1 MTQERLPQRG
11 SSHRTKWRKLAV
23 VLAALGL
30 LMSVTALAPTALS
43 AQDNTAYSLTILH
56 NNDGESKLL
65 HSADSGFPGIA
76 RFVTAMKNLQDGATT
91 DGVLTVTA
99 GDNFLASK
107 EFNVS
112 LERGAPFFDSIAL
125 SGLYDA
131 MAVGNHDMDFGPE
144 VAADFFGGF
153 DPPVVFLSANLDVSD
168 EPALVRMVEAGR
180 LARSTVVETG
190 GEKVG
195 VIGAITPMLGAISTP
210 RNAVVSEV
218 AAAVNA
224 EVAKLTE
231 AGVNKIVLISHL
243 QQVSEDVEA
252 LASISGVDVAIGG
265 GGDEMLRSD
274 DSTCLP
280 EEETA
285 GPYPLSA
292 TDADGKTVPVITAP
306 GGYRCIGELVVNFD
320 ADGNVLSTEGR
331 SVGVSLDETPNAE
344 VLAAVEEP
352 LAAALEE
359 LDANILATT
368 EVDLD
373 GRRSQIRTRETNQ
386 GNLVAD
392 ASLWVGTQR
401 AEEHGTSAPHIA
413 LQGGG
418 GIRNDSI
425 LAAGS
430 ELTEST
436 TWDIS
441 PFGNV
446 VVTLEMTR
454 ERLKE
459 AMEVSYDCI
468 PGTCGQFSQVAGMK
482 LVIDMGMPARE
493 TDRDGDCSNIGHE
506 GSRVRSIVLDD
517 GTVIVE
523 DGEVVPGDP
532 VVMTT
537 VSWFA
542 GGGDC
547 FPADDL
553 PHTKLGIT
561 DQRTLADYLSEGLD
575 GVVTAEQYPIGGE
588 GRVTIIDSSADEDME
603 GDGAIDDDMD
613 EDSSTDDDMDE
624 DMTSDEDMDEDMTSD
639 EDMDEDSSTEDDM
652 DEDMED
658 GPPMEQATG

>member
-1 MTQERLPQRG
+1 MTQQLLPSEG
-11 SSHRTKWRKLAV
+11 NTTRTTWRRSGV
-23 VLAALGL
+23 VLVALAL
-30 LMSVTALAPTALS
+30 LASVTALATTTLS
-43 AQDNTAYSLTILH
+43 AQDSENYTLTILH

-65 HSADSGFPGIA
+65 PNPDRGFPGIA
-76 RFVTAMKNLQDGATT
+76 RFVTAMRNLQDGATT

-107 EFNVS
+107 EWNVS
-112 LERGAPFFDSIAL
+112 LEKGAPFYDSIAL

-144 VAADFFGGF
+144 VAAEFFEGF
-153 DPPVVFLSANLDVSD
+153 DPPVVFLSANLDTSA
-168 EPALVRMVEAGR
+168 EPALVAMVEAGR

-195 VIGAITPMLGAISTP
+195 VIGAITPMLGAISAP
-210 RNAVVSEV
+210 RNAVVSAV
-218 AAAVNA
+218 AEAVNA
-224 EVAKLTE
+224 EVAALSE

-243 QQVSEDVEA
+243 QQVDEDVEA

-274 DSTCLP
+274 TSTCLP

-285 GPYPLSA
+285 GPYPLEA
-292 TDADGKTVPVITAP
+292 TDADGNTVPVITAP
-306 GGYRCIGELVVNFD
+306 GGYRCIGELVVTFD
-320 ADGNVLSTEGR
+320 AEGNVVSAAGR
-331 SVGVSLDETPNAE
+331 SVGVSLDETPDPDVVAS
-344 VLAAVEEP
+344 VEEP
-352 LAAALEE
+352 LAAAVAA
-359 LDANILATT
+359 LDNNILATT

-373 GRRSQIRTRETNQ
+373 GRRSQVRTRETNQ

-401 AEEHGTSAPHIA
+401 AEEYGTAAPHIA
-413 LQGGG
+413 IQGGG

-425 LAAGS
+425 IPAGS
-430 ELTEST
+430 DLSEST
-436 TWDIS
+436 TFDIS
-441 PFGNV
+441 PFNNV
-446 VVTLEMTR
+446 MVTFEMTR

-468 PGTCGQFSQVAGMK
+468 PGTCGQYSQVAGMK
-482 LVIDMGMPARE
+482 LVVDMGMPARE
-493 TDRDGDCSNIGHE
+493 TDREGDCSNIGHE

-517 GTVIVE
+517 GTVIVS

-547 FPADDL
+547 FPAADL
-553 PHTKLGIT
+553 PHTKLGIN
-561 DQRTLADYLSEGLD
+561 DQRTLANYLTDGLG
-575 GVVTAEQYPIGGE
+575 GVVTAEQYPTGGE
-588 GRVTIIDSSADEDME
+588 GRVTIIDSSADDMADDME
-603 GDGAIDDDMD
+603 ESSGDMDDGDMDESSDDMADDMDDGDMDESSGDDMADDDM
-613 EDSSTDDDMDE
+613 
-624 DMTSDEDMDEDMTSD
+624 
-639 EDMDEDSSTEDDM
+639 
-652 DEDMED
+652 
-658 GPPMEQATG
+658 GPPAEQATG